1 VRGFLMFAVFL
12 GAVFF
17 GVGEFRGWTVG
28 IPSQTP
34 ILAYKSEGSVGATR
48 RTVNR
53 QDFPFTVSGKVN
65 AGKVRV
71 EGYFEVPTS
80 FQSGKAG
87 KPEKLVFEEEFSKGQ
102 SINISETLKNGQGQ
116 YRLKILFQD
125 ATGVFRVKVPKGIEL

>member
-1 VRGFLMFAVFL
+1 MRGLLMFVVFL
-12 GAVFF
+12 AAVFF
-17 GVGEFRGWTVG
+17 GVGEFKGWTVG
-28 IPSQTP
+28 IPAQTP
-34 ILAYKSEGSVGATR
+34 LMVYKSDSWLGATR

-102 SINISETLKNGQGQ
+102 TISIIETLKNGQGQ

>member
-1 VRGFLMFAVFL
+1 MRGFLMFVVFL
-12 GAVFF
+12 AAVFF
-17 GVGEFRGWTVG
+17 GVGEFKGWTVG

-34 ILAYKSEGSVGATR
+34 LMVYKSDSWLGATR

-53 QDFPFTVSGKVN
+53 QDFPFTISGKVN

-71 EGYFEVPTS
+71 EGYYELPTS

-87 KPEKLVFEEEFSKGQ
+87 KPEKLVFEEEFGKGQ
-102 SINISETLKNGQGQ
+102 TISISETLKNGQGQ
-116 YRLKILFQD
+116 YRLRILFEE

>member
-1 VRGFLMFAVFL
+1 MRGFLVFIVFL
-12 GAVFF
+12 AAIFF
-17 GVGEFRGWTVG
+17 GVGEFKGWTVG

-34 ILAYKSEGSVGATR
+34 IMVYKSEGSVGATG

-53 QDFPFTVSGKVN
+53 QDFPFTVSGKVS

-71 EGYFEVPTS
+71 EGYYELPDS
-80 FQSGKAG
+80 FQSGKKG

-116 YRLKILFQD
+116 YRLKILFEG

>member
-1 VRGFLMFAVFL
+1 MRGFLMFVVFL

-17 GVGEFRGWTVG
+17 GVGEFKGWTLG

-34 ILAYKSEGSVGATR
+34 IMAYKSEGSVGATR

-80 FQSGKAG
+80 FQTGKAG

-102 SINISETLKNGQGQ
+102 TINVSETLKNGQGQ
-116 YRLKILFQD
+116 YRLKILFED

>member
-1 VRGFLMFAVFL
+1 MRGLLMFVVFL
-12 GAVFF
+12 AAVFF
-17 GVGEFRGWTVG
+17 SVGEFKGWTVG
-28 IPSQTP
+28 IPAQTP
-34 ILAYKSEGSVGATR
+34 LMVYKSDSWLGATR

-102 SINISETLKNGQGQ
+102 TISISETLKNGQGQ